1 MITRTRRDVVAIGV
15 GLALGGSIVAQ
26 VDLLQPGAARTIEA
40 FRTAVL
46 MLREVA
52 EPAIMEMRMSKVER
66 LGKSLVAQ
74 GISRINPEQPCDGA
88 CNHWLA
94 SLQGAIV

>member
-1 MITRTRRDVVAIGV
+1 MITRTRRDVIAIGL
-15 GLALGGSIVAQ
+15 GLAVGGSVVAQ
-26 VDLLQPGAARTIEA
+26 VDLLQTGAARTVEA

-66 LGKSLVAQ
+66 LGKTLVAQ
-74 GISRINPEQPCDGA
+74 GIPRISPEQPCDGA

-94 SLQGAIV
+94 SLQCAVT